1 MKMKMKL
8 TQPLLHVVVDVGSDS
23 VPTNFIR
30 ILFVDDSNTVS
41 PKGFVFGERGN
52 LLRWQG

>member
-1 MKMKMKL
+1 MEKD
-8 TQPLLHVVVDVGSDS
+8 PVDDS

-30 ILFVDDSNTVS
+30 ILFVDDSNS
-41 PKGFVFGERGN
+41 GSAKGFVLGERGK